1 MSSID
6 TIFGA
11 KGKLAATINAYAPR
25 IAQIEMAKKIEQG
38 LEKNQL
44 LIVEAGTG
52 TGKTFAYLVP
62 AILAGQKVLISTGTK
77 HLQDQIFIDDLPKI
91 RNVIGMSVNIALLK
105 GRANYLCHFRLH
117 KNAEEA
123 RLSSRE
129 HVIAFNQIM
138 DWSQR
143 TIKGDISELAD
154 IAEGSPVWPLVT
166 SNADNCL
173 GSDCPDI
180 DRCCVVEAR
189 KEAQKADIVV
199 INHHLFFADLALQEE
214 SINDLLP
221 SSDSIIF
228 DEAHHL
234 PEIASRFFGK
244 TVSFRQLHELIHD
257 VLEAIEDEASD
268 LLATV
273 KKYTDE
279 LLFSSQ
285 QIRIL
290 LKKLPN
296 RGPWFAFNREP
307 KIVESISE
315 CQKNLIDLQK
325 YLKKFSE
332 RGKQL
337 ELCSIRCDK
346 IVSLLNEMI
355 QIKSNQIQWYE
366 TTDRNFFFHTTPLDV
381 ADKFREPIEKFKSVV
396 LTSAT
401 LSVENDF
408 SYFVYQLGLEKAICY
423 AWDSPFNYSKNTLLY
438 FPKKMPDPSSDNFV
452 SKLINHALEIL
463 SYSKGRA
470 FLLFTSH
477 RSLQE
482 AAHLLE
488 KSPYPLFIQ
497 GSKPKRVLLN
507 EFRKSGNGVLLGTT
521 SFWEGVDIRGDAL
534 SCVMIDKLPF
544 ASPGDPVTSARLTHF
559 RESGLDPFK
568 SYQLP
573 QAVISMKQGV
583 GRLIRDFTDRGVMV
597 IFDPRIQ
604 SRFYG
609 RTFLH
614 SLPPMPIT
622 QNITD
627 VQNFYDLEEPIEA
640 SEA

>member
-1 MSSID
+1 MSSIN

-11 KGKLAATINAYAPR
+11 NGKLATAIDAYTPR
-25 IAQIEMAKKIEQG
+25 VAQIEMAIKIEEG
-38 LEKNQL
+38 IAKNQL

-52 TGKTFAYLVP
+52 TGKTFAYLIP
-62 AILAGQKVLISTGTK
+62 ALLSGKKVLISTGTK
-77 HLQDQIFIDDLPKI
+77 HLQDQIFLDDLPRVCK
-91 RNVIGMSVNIALLK
+91 VLGLPVKIALLK
-105 GRANYLCHFRLH
+105 GRANYLCHFRLN

-129 HVIAFNQIM
+129 HVVAFNNIM
-138 DWSQR
+138 DWSLR
-143 TIKGDISELAD
+143 TKKGDISELAN

-180 DRCCVVEAR
+180 DRCCVAEAR
-189 KEAQKADIVV
+189 KEAQKSDIVV

-214 SINDLLP
+214 TINELLP
-221 SSDSIIF
+221 SSDTVIF

-234 PEIASRFFGK
+234 PEIASQFFGK
-244 TVSFRQLHELIHD
+244 MVSYRQLQELTHD
-257 VLEAIEDEASD
+257 VLEAIEEEAAD
-268 LLATV
+268 LLASV
-273 KKYTDE
+273 KKYIDP
-279 LLFSSQ
+279 LILSCH
-285 QIRIL
+285 QIKTH
-290 LKKLPN
+290 LKQLPN
-296 RGPWFAFNREP
+296 RGPWFAFSREP
-307 KIVESISE
+307 NIISAIAE
-315 CQKNLIDLQK
+315 CQENLVALQS
-325 YLKKFSE
+325 YLKEFSE

-337 ELCSIRCDK
+337 ELCSTRCDK
-346 IVSLLNEMI
+346 FVSLLNEMI
-355 QIKSNQIQWYE
+355 QIKTKQIHWYE
-366 TTDRNFFFHTTPLDV
+366 TSERNFIFHTTPLDV

-396 LTSAT
+396 FTSAT

-438 FPKKMPDPSSDNFV
+438 FPNKMPAPSADTFV
-452 SKLINHALEIL
+452 SCLVKHALDIL
-463 SYSKGRA
+463 ECSRGRA

-477 RSLQE
+477 RNLQE
-482 AAHLLE
+482 AAQLLE
-488 KSPYPLFIQ
+488 NSSYPLFIQ
-497 GSKPKRVLLN
+497 GSKPKRTLLR
-507 EFRKSGNGVLLGTT
+507 EFKKSGNGVLLGTA

-544 ASPGDPVTSARLTHF
+544 ASPGDPVTSARLTNF

-568 SYQLP
+568 TYQLP

-622 QNITD
+622 QNIND
-627 VQNFYDLEEPIEA
+627 VRHFFNVEEIIEA
-640 SEA
+640 